1 MRLHVSPRVMCDD
14 NNNASCESVAS
25 GLTSVPAALPG
36 VLVVWQ
42 GAVAVGPVRQAAFL
56 LHDVQLVLVIRV

>member
-1 MRLHVSPRVMCDD
+1 MAHCCVIIIT
-14 NNNASCESVAS
+14 
-25 GLTSVPAALPG
+25 LTSVPAVLPG

-56 LHDVQLVLVIRV
+56 LHDVQLVLVI